1 MDLPYRADSLPLGQ
15 QARSVLGMAEAVD
28 LGAGAARQLRGP
40 ANVDATAKIA
50 EEDRYPLRLSVQAAR
65 LRVCRSGVRT
75 VTMRFLHLQRG

>member
-1 MDLPYRADSLPLGQ
+1 MDLPYRANALPLLEQ
-15 QARSVLGMAEAVD
+15 PRTVLRVAESVD

-50 EEDRYPLRLSVQAAR
+50 EEDRYPLRLSVQATR

-75 VTMRFLHLQRG
+75 VTMRLLHRQRG